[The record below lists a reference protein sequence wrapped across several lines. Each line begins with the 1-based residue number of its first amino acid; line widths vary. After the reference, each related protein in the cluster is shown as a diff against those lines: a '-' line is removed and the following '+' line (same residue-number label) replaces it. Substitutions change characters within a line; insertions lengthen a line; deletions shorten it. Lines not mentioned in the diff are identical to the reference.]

1 MFSSLIKNL
10 SILKKFLFINLLI
23 FIFIGTLTIIYL
35 NYVQPNL
42 IKKKTSLQIE
52 VINNTINNLN
62 RLNIEFEKNE
72 VKKFLLSTRFLFQ
85 NLDRVIFFNESFHST
100 FLTCV
105 FNISVPENQTSA
117 FTISASDPDGDSLTY
132 SLSGTDSALL
142 SVSSSGVVT
151 FDTAPDYENPSD
163 SNADNVYGVTA
174 TVSDGSLTDSES
186 FMITVTNDT
195 SDDVTTEGYDGTL
208 VAAGPVQGATIC
220 IQVNTGTCT
229 GAQFTTTSAQDGTFS
244 LTVDSGTTGVLRGE
258 GGFDPVTNLQF
269 GEGDSLALGQPVTD
283 QNVVISAISEI
294 MNEYNSTD
302 YDSFKTKLG
311 IDPSFMIRFDN
322 PFSNLDNAANNKAA
336 VINTQLVVLGKV
348 LEAIHTTTSGS
359 VGNRVSDAIINR
371 STTET
376 SLGDTTFIKDL
387 LTNYD
392 ADFSPSSQQ
401 LIDLSSGIS
410 AYMQKI
416 NANSSNSHSHFM
428 QVGVSELKTLMSA
441 VMDGTASST
450 ELDKLVFNTIDWIND
465 DTSWSGG
472 TITDNE
478 SNLNSMNYTLTNN
491 GSSNYI
497 VDNINPSDTE
507 FIIYVKEGDV
517 IKFEA
522 TTAVTS
528 GHPFKMSTVQ
538 NATTSD
544 SGEIGTAEGWNQD
557 TMTLTVSSSTPETLY
572 PYCDFHSGMYS
583 QGKIVKVSSYT
594 QSNIDITSATGALQV
609 KGTVATGPFKGASGY
624 TYKVY
629 LNSQG
634 GTEHTHTFHEYPGL
648 TFYMPS
654 DQGYHGSETSSSD
667 APFKA
672 KSHYAGDDNVSE
684 DY

>member
-1 MFSSLIKNL
+1 M
-10 SILKKFLFINLLI
+10 
-23 FIFIGTLTIIYL
+23 
-35 NYVQPNL
+35 
-42 IKKKTSLQIE
+42 
-52 VINNTINNLN
+52 NTLN
-62 RLNIEFEKNE
+62 R
-72 VKKFLLSTRFLFQ
+72 VVLLASFF
-85 NLDRVIFFNESFHST
+85 VIASCGGGGGGGGYEDPYTPPAQTNGAPT
-100 FLTCV
+100 ITNTV
-105 FNISVPENQTSA
+105 FNISVQENQTSA

-132 SLSGTDSALL
+132 SLSGTDSALF

-151 FDTAPDYENPSD
+151 FNTAPDYENPSD
-163 SNADNVYGVTA
+163 SNGDNVYMVTVN
-174 TVSDGSLTDSES
+174 VSDGTASTSADFSV
-186 FMITVTNDT
+186 TVTNDP
-195 SDDVTTEGYDGTL
+195 SDDVTTEGYNGTL
-208 VAAGPVQGATIC
+208 VAAGPVQGATVC

-269 GEGDSLALGQPVTD
+269 GEGDSFALGQPVTD

-302 YDSFKTKLG
+302 YDAFKTKLG

-359 VGNRVSDAIINR
+359 VGNRVSDAIINK

-428 QVGVSELKTLMSA
+428 QVGMSELSTLMSA
-441 VMDGTASST
+441 VMSGTASST

-465 DTSWSGG
+465 DTSWNGG

-478 SNLNSMNYTLTNN
+478 SNLNEMNYTLSNN
-491 GSSNYI
+491 GSSNYV
-497 VDNINPSDTE
+497 VDNINPSNTE

-538 NATTSD
+538 NATSSD
-544 SGEIGTAEGWNQD
+544 SGQIGAAEGWNQD

-594 QSNIDITSATGALQV
+594 QANIDITSVTSALQV

-634 GTEHTHTFHEYPGL
+634 GSEHTHTFHEYPGL
-648 TFYMPS
+648 TFYMPA
-654 DQGYHGSETSSSD
+654 DQGYHGSETSSTD
-667 APFKA
+667 TPFKA
-672 KSHYAGDDNVSE
+672 KSHYATTGDDSIS
-684 DY
+684 DGY

>member
-1 MFSSLIKNL
+1 M
-10 SILKKFLFINLLI
+10 
-23 FIFIGTLTIIYL
+23 
-35 NYVQPNL
+35 
-42 IKKKTSLQIE
+42 
-52 VINNTINNLN
+52 NTLN
-62 RLNIEFEKNE
+62 R
-72 VKKFLLSTRFLFQ
+72 VVLLVSFF
-85 NLDRVIFFNESFHST
+85 VIASCGGGGGGGGSEDSYTPPAQTNGAPT
-100 FLTCV
+100 ITNTV
-105 FNISVPENQTSA
+105 FNISVQENQTSA

-151 FDTAPDYENPSD
+151 FNTAPDYENPSD

-208 VAAGPVQGATIC
+208 VAAGPVQGATVC

-416 NANSSNSHSHFM
+416 NANSSNSQSHFM
-428 QVGVSELKTLMSA
+428 QVGVSELTVLMSS
-441 VMDGTASST
+441 VMSGTASST

-465 DTSWSGG
+465 DTSWNGG
-472 TITDNE
+472 AITDNE
-478 SNLNSMNYTLTNN
+478 SNLNEMNYTLSNN
-491 GSSNYI
+491 GSSNYV
-497 VDNINPSDTE
+497 VDNINPSNTE

-557 TMTLTVSSSTPETLY
+557 TMTLTVSSSTPETIY

-594 QSNIDITSATGALQV
+594 QANIDITSVTSALQV

-634 GTEHTHTFHEYPGL
+634 GSEHTHSFHEYPGL
-648 TFYMPS
+648 TFYMPA
-654 DQGYHGSETSSSD
+654 DQGYHGSETSSTD
-667 APFKA
+667 TPFKA
-672 KSHYAGDDNVSE
+672 KSHYATTGDDSISDE
-684 DY
+684 Y

>member
-1 MFSSLIKNL
+1 M
-10 SILKKFLFINLLI
+10 
-23 FIFIGTLTIIYL
+23 
-35 NYVQPNL
+35 
-42 IKKKTSLQIE
+42 
-52 VINNTINNLN
+52 NTLN
-62 RLNIEFEKNE
+62 R
-72 VKKFLLSTRFLFQ
+72 VVLLVSFF
-85 NLDRVIFFNESFHST
+85 VIASCGGGGGGGGSEDSYTPPAQTNSAPT
-100 FLTCV
+100 ITNTV
-105 FNISVPENQTSA
+105 FNISVQENQTSA

-151 FDTAPDYENPSD
+151 FNTAPDYENPSD

-195 SDDVTTEGYDGTL
+195 SDDVTTEGYNG
-208 VAAGPVQGATIC
+208 VAVGAGPIQGATVC
-220 IQVNTGTCT
+220 IEVNAGTCS
-229 GAQFTTTSAQDGTFS
+229 GAQFTTTTAQDGTFS

-269 GEGDSLALGQPVTD
+269 GEGESLALGQPVTD
-283 QNVVISAISEI
+283 QNVVISVISEF
-294 MNEYNSTD
+294 MNEGTTTN
-302 YDSFKTKLG
+302 YDAYKTSLG
-311 IDPSFMIRFDN
+311 IDSSFMIRFDN
-322 PFSNLDNAANNKAA
+322 PFSNLDNAVYNKVA
-336 VINTQLVVLGKV
+336 VINTQLGVLSKV
-348 LEAIHTTTSGS
+348 LESIYTINSGDGARFKVSNAILARSG
-359 VGNRVSDAIINR
+359 
-371 STTET
+371 TET

-401 LIDLSSGIS
+401 LVDLSSGIS

-428 QVGVSELKTLMSA
+428 QVGVSELSTLMSA
-441 VMDGTASST
+441 VMSGTASST

-465 DTSWSGG
+465 DTSWNGG
-472 TITDNE
+472 AITDNE
-478 SNLNSMNYTLTNN
+478 SNLNEMNYTLSNN
-491 GSSNYI
+491 GSSNYV
-497 VDNINPSDTE
+497 VDNINPSNTE

-522 TTAVTS
+522 TSAVTS

-538 NATTSD
+538 NATSSD
-544 SGEIGTAEGWNQD
+544 SGQIGTAEGWNQD

-594 QSNIDITSATGALQV
+594 QANIDITGVTSALQV

-634 GTEHTHTFHEYPGL
+634 GSEHTHTFHEYPGL
-648 TFYMPS
+648 TFYMPA
-654 DQGYHGSETSSSD
+654 DQGYHGSETSSTD
-667 APFKA
+667 TPFKA
-672 KSHYAGDDNVSE
+672 KSHYATSGDDSISD

>member
-1 MFSSLIKNL
+1 M
-10 SILKKFLFINLLI
+10 
-23 FIFIGTLTIIYL
+23 
-35 NYVQPNL
+35 
-42 IKKKTSLQIE
+42 
-52 VINNTINNLN
+52 NTLN
-62 RLNIEFEKNE
+62 R
-72 VKKFLLSTRFLFQ
+72 VVLLTSFF
-85 NLDRVIFFNESFHST
+85 VIASCGGGGGGGGGSEDPYSPPAPTNSAPT
-100 FLTCV
+100 ITNTV
-105 FNISVPENQTSA
+105 FNISVAENQTSA
-117 FTISASDPDGDSLTY
+117 FTISASDSDGDTLTY
-132 SLSGTDSALL
+132 SLSGTDSALM

-151 FDTAPDYENPSD
+151 FDTAPDFENPSD
-163 SNADNVYGVTA
+163 SNADNVYEVTA
-174 TVSDGSLTDSES
+174 TVSDGSLTDSEN
-186 FMITVTNDT
+186 FMVTVTNDT
-195 SDDVTTEGYDGTL
+195 SDDVTTEGFNGTL
-208 VAAGPVQGATIC
+208 IAAGPVQGATIC
-220 IQVNTGTCT
+220 IQVNTGNCT
-229 GAQFTTTSAQDGTFS
+229 GAQFTTTTAQDGTFS

-269 GEGDSLALGQPVTD
+269 SEGDSLALGQPVTD
-283 QNVVISAISEI
+283 QSVVISAISQL
-294 MNEYNSTD
+294 MNEDNSTD

-336 VINTQLVVLGKV
+336 VINTQLVVLGEI
-348 LEAIHTTTSGS
+348 LEEIHTVSSGS
-359 VGNRVSDAIINR
+359 LGNRVADAIIGR

-392 ADFSPSSQQ
+392 TEFTPSSQQ

-410 AYMQKI
+410 AYLQKI
-416 NANSSNSHSHFM
+416 NANSSNSHSHFL
-428 QVGVSELKTLMSA
+428 QVGVSELKTLMSN
-441 VMDGTASST
+441 VMDGTASSN

-478 SNLNSMNYTLTNN
+478 TNLNAMNYTLTNN

-507 FIIYVKEGDV
+507 FIIDVKEGDV

-538 NATTSD
+538 NATSTD

-557 TMTLTVSSSTPETLY
+557 TMTLTVSSSTPDTLY

-594 QSNIDITSATGALQV
+594 QANIDITSVTSALQV

-634 GTEHTHTFHEYPGL
+634 GSEHTHTFHEYPGL
-648 TFYMPS
+648 TFYMPA
-654 DQGYHGSETSSSD
+654 DQGYHGSETSSTD
-667 APFKA
+667 TPFKA
-672 KSHYAGDDNVSE
+672 KSHYSTTGDDSISD

>member
-1 MFSSLIKNL
+1 M
-10 SILKKFLFINLLI
+10 
-23 FIFIGTLTIIYL
+23 
-35 NYVQPNL
+35 
-42 IKKKTSLQIE
+42 
-52 VINNTINNLN
+52 NTLN
-62 RLNIEFEKNE
+62 R
-72 VKKFLLSTRFLFQ
+72 VVLLASFF
-85 NLDRVIFFNESFHST
+85 VIASCGGGGGGGGYEDPYTPPAQTNGAPT
-100 FLTCV
+100 ITNTV
-105 FNISVPENQTSA
+105 FNISVQENQTSA

-132 SLSGTDSALL
+132 SLSGTDSALF

-151 FDTAPDYENPSD
+151 FNTAPDYENPSD
-163 SNADNVYGVTA
+163 SNSDNVYGVTA

-208 VAAGPVQGATIC
+208 VAAGPVQGATVC
-220 IQVNTGTCT
+220 IQVNTGTCS

-302 YDSFKTKLG
+302 YDAFKTKLG

-359 VGNRVSDAIINR
+359 VGNRVSDAIINK

-428 QVGVSELKTLMSA
+428 QVGMSELSTLMSA
-441 VMDGTASST
+441 VMSGTASST

-465 DTSWSGG
+465 DTSWNGG

-478 SNLNSMNYTLTNN
+478 SNLNEMNYTLSNN
-491 GSSNYI
+491 GTSNYV
-497 VDNINPSDTE
+497 VDNINPSNTE

-538 NATTSD
+538 NATSSD
-544 SGEIGTAEGWNQD
+544 SGQIGTAEGWNQD

-594 QSNIDITSATGALQV
+594 QANIDITSVTGALQV

-634 GTEHTHTFHEYPGL
+634 GSEHTHTFHEYPGL
-648 TFYMPS
+648 TFYMPA

-667 APFKA
+667 TPFKA
-672 KSHYAGDDNVSE
+672 KSHYATSGDNSISDG
-684 DY
+684 Y

>member
-1 MFSSLIKNL
+1 M
-10 SILKKFLFINLLI
+10 
-23 FIFIGTLTIIYL
+23 
-35 NYVQPNL
+35 
-42 IKKKTSLQIE
+42 
-52 VINNTINNLN
+52 NTLN
-62 RLNIEFEKNE
+62 R
-72 VKKFLLSTRFLFQ
+72 VVLLVSFF
-85 NLDRVIFFNESFHST
+85 VIASCGGGGGGGGYGDSYTPPAQTNGAPT
-100 FLTCV
+100 ITNTV
-105 FNISVPENQTSA
+105 FNISVQENQTSA

-132 SLSGTDSALL
+132 SLSGTDSALF

-151 FDTAPDYENPSD
+151 FNTAPDYENPSD
-163 SNADNVYGVTA
+163 SNSDNVYGVTA

-208 VAAGPVQGATIC
+208 VAAGPVQGATVC

-229 GAQFTTTSAQDGTFS
+229 GAQFTTTSTQDGTFS

-269 GEGDSLALGQPVTD
+269 GEGDSFALGQPVTD

-302 YDSFKTKLG
+302 YDAFKTKLG

-359 VGNRVSDAIINR
+359 VGNRVSDAIINK

-428 QVGVSELKTLMSA
+428 QVGMSELSTLMSA
-441 VMDGTASST
+441 VMSGTASST

-465 DTSWSGG
+465 DTSWNGG

-478 SNLNSMNYTLTNN
+478 SNLNEMNYTLSNN
-491 GSSNYI
+491 GTSNYV
-497 VDNINPSDTE
+497 VDNINPSNTE

-538 NATTSD
+538 NATSSD
-544 SGEIGTAEGWNQD
+544 SGQIGTAEGWNQD

-594 QSNIDITSATGALQV
+594 QANIDITSVTGALQV

-634 GTEHTHTFHEYPGL
+634 GSEHTHTFHEYPGL
-648 TFYMPS
+648 TFYMPA

-667 APFKA
+667 TPFKA
-672 KSHYAGDDNVSE
+672 KSHYATSGDNSISDG
-684 DY
+684 Y

>member
-1 MFSSLIKNL
+1 M
-10 SILKKFLFINLLI
+10 
-23 FIFIGTLTIIYL
+23 
-35 NYVQPNL
+35 
-42 IKKKTSLQIE
+42 
-52 VINNTINNLN
+52 NTLN
-62 RLNIEFEKNE
+62 R
-72 VKKFLLSTRFLFQ
+72 VVLF
-85 NLDRVIFFNESFHST
+85 VSFFIIASCGGGGGSEDPYTPPTPTNSAPT
-100 FLTCV
+100 ITNTV
-105 FNISVPENQTSA
+105 FNISVAENQTSA
-117 FTISASDPDGDSLTY
+117 FTISASDSDGDTLSY
-132 SLSGTDSALL
+132 SLSGTDSALM

-151 FDTAPDYENPSD
+151 FNTAPDFENPSD
-163 SNADNVYGVTA
+163 SNADNVYEVTA
-174 TVSDGSLTDSES
+174 TVSDGSLTDSEN
-186 FMITVTNDT
+186 FMVTVTNDT
-195 SDDVTTEGYDGTL
+195 SDDVTTEGFNGTL
-208 VAAGPVQGATIC
+208 VAAGPVQGATVC
-220 IQVNTGTCT
+220 IQVNTGNCT
-229 GAQFTTTSAQDGTFS
+229 GAQYTTTTAQDGTFS

-283 QNVVISAISEI
+283 QSVVISAISQL
-294 MNEYNSTD
+294 MNEDNSTD

-311 IDPSFMIRFDN
+311 IDSSFMIRFDN
-322 PFSNLDNAANNKAA
+322 PFSNLDNSANNKAA
-336 VINTQLVVLGKV
+336 VINTQLVVLGEI
-348 LEAIHTTTSGS
+348 LEEIHTVSTGS
-359 VGNRVSDAIINR
+359 LGNRVADAIIGR

-392 ADFSPSSQQ
+392 TEFTPSSQQ

-416 NANSSNSHSHFM
+416 NANSSNSHSHFL

-528 GHPFKMSTVQ
+528 SHPFKMSTVQ

-557 TMTLTVSSSTPETLY
+557 TMTLTVSSSTPETIY

-583 QGKIVKVSSYT
+583 QGKIVKVTSYT
-594 QSNIDITSATGALQV
+594 QADIDITSVTSALQV

-634 GTEHTHTFHEYPGL
+634 GSEHTHTFHEYPGL
-648 TFYMPS
+648 TFYMPA

-667 APFKA
+667 TPFKA
-672 KSHYAGDDNVSE
+672 KSHYATSGDDSIS
-684 DY
+684 DSY